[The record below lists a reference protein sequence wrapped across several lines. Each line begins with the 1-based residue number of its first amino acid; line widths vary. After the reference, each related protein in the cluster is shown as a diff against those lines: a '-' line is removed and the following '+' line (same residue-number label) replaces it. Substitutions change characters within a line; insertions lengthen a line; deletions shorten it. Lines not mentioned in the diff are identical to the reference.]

1 MRPLSSRR
9 RLASG
14 AAPFL
19 ASLVLGVLAS
29 PPARA
34 EEPPAPNVVVITLDT
49 TRADR
54 LAAFG
59 NPARLTPNLDALAAG
74 GTVFRQARTPIPV
87 TLPAHVSIF
96 SGWQPARHGVRHNG
110 FYRVGP
116 EVPLLAEDFARR
128 GYRTGAAVGAFV
140 VDGRFGLT
148 RGFSMYMD
156 QFPDRKVR
164 EIRAPEVTR
173 RALEWLGSDRTPFF
187 LWVHYFDPHDPYE
200 APISL
205 VPGSTPY
212 DAEVAFMDAAIGDL
226 LAGVRKAAGDR
237 PTVVVA
243 VGDHGEMLGE
253 HGEERHGVLLYE
265 PAVHV
270 PMIWNGPGIPA
281 GLACDEPVSLVDV
294 APTLRALAGAP
305 PRPADGIS
313 LVPAFSRQ
321 PLARPDPLLPL
332 ETWLPWFEYGWIPL
346 FGTVDGNLK
355 MIRGGAR
362 ELYDL
367 ASDRNENRN
376 LVATRPKDAARLGA
390 AVDARVAADPLW
402 SGGFGGG
409 RSPDLSDEEIRSLQS
424 LGYLQGAAARPA
436 TRRPSGATLD
446 PRQGLPLLKAVEEA
460 SREFRDGKVSAAK
473 TRILH
478 VLKQNPDNPWVL
490 GRAGH
495 MLFEAGLYGD
505 AAVFFRKAIDIYPGA
520 EAVDWCWLARA
531 LGQAGRTSSAL
542 AAVDRALELDPELDE
557 ALGIKAQLLFEAGRR
572 EELRAFLAARFHSD
586 TTNVPLLFHAGAQ
599 AMADGDLPRAR
610 GLFHRLLGQQP
621 GNTAALAQ
629 LAAIAV
635 EEKNLPLAA
644 SYLERALQVEPESF
658 RFVVQLA
665 AVEEA
670 SGNGSRARELY
681 RRALTRAPDDV
692 ERQRLRAILA
702 RLGD

>member
-1 MRPLSSRR
+1 MHHADFRR
-9 RLASG
+9 RLAS
-14 AAPFL
+14 ATPLL
-19 ASLVLGVLAS
+19 ASLVLLAVAAS
-29 PPARA
+29 PARA
-34 EEPPAPNVVVITLDT
+34 DEPLAPNVVVITLDT

-74 GTVFRQARTPIPV
+74 GAVFRQARTPIPV

-110 FYRVGP
+110 FYKVGP
-116 EVPLLAEDFARR
+116 EVPLLAEDFTRL

-140 VDGRFGLT
+140 LEGRFGLT
-148 RGFSMYMD
+148 RGFSMYLD

-173 RALEWLGSDRTPFF
+173 RALEWLGRDPAPFF

-205 VPGSTPY
+205 VPGSSPY

-226 LAGVRKAAGDR
+226 LAGVRKAAGER

-253 HGEERHGVLLYE
+253 HGEERHGIFLYE

-281 GLACDEPVSLVDV
+281 GLTVETPVSLVDV
-294 APTLRALAGAP
+294 APTLRELAGAP
-305 PRPADGIS
+305 ARPADGIS
-313 LVPAFSRQ
+313 LVPAFARK
-321 PLARPDPLLPL
+321 AIVRPDPLLPL

-346 FGTVDGNLK
+346 FGVVDGNLK
-355 MIRGGAR
+355 MVRGAGR

-367 ASDRNENRN
+367 STDRNEAKN
-376 LVATRPKDAARLGA
+376 LAVARGADAARLGA
-390 AVDARVAADPLW
+390 VLDARVAGDPLW
-402 SGGFGGG
+402 SNGFGGG
-409 RSPDLSDEEIRSLQS
+409 RSPDLSDDEIRSLQS

-446 PRQGLPLLKAVEEA
+446 PKQGLPLLRMVEEA
-460 SREFRDGKVSAAK
+460 AREFRDGKVTAAK

-478 VLKQNPDNPWVL
+478 VLKQNPDNPWIL

-495 MLFEAGLYGD
+495 MLFEAGLPGD

-520 EAVDWCWLARA
+520 EAIDWCWLARA
-531 LGQAGRTSSAL
+531 LGQAGRTTSAL
-542 AAVDRALELDPELDE
+542 SAVDRALELDPEFDE

-572 EELRAFLAARFHSD
+572 DELRAHLAKHFRPD
-586 TTNVPLLFHAGAQ
+586 TGNVPLLFHAGAQ
-599 AMADGDLPRAR
+599 AMADGDLAKAR
-610 GLFHRLLGQQP
+610 GHFHRLLARQP

-644 SYLERALQVEPESF
+644 AYLERGLQSEPESF
-658 RFVVQLA
+658 PLVAQLA

-670 SGNGSRARELY
+670 SGNPSRARELY
-681 RRALTRAPDDV
+681 RRALTRAPDEV
-692 ERQRLRAILA
+692 EKQRLRAILA